1 MLYAS
6 RDRVRWWV
14 DDGKNAPARGGS
26 LQAAQREDAEAAR
39 AVRAPPLP
47 RLDAAALRGL
57 RARAAAAAAAALM
70 CVAAYH
76 RVGGGRGGLG
86 ARL

>member
-1 MLYAS
+1 MMEH
-6 RDRVRWWV
+6 
-14 DDGKNAPARGGS
+14 APARGGR

-57 RARAAAAAAAALM
+57 RARAAAATVWM
-70 CVAAYH
+70 CVAAHH